1 MDTLSETKQSGKV
14 YQPLEGGLVL
24 RQATPADRE
33 NLIEFNRQIF
43 DAGSGKEVAY
53 LLDELHPNFR
63 VEDFLV
69 VVDRDERVISTLC
82 LIETEWQFGQTRL
95 RLGQPEFVGTLA
107 EYRGRG
113 LVRLQFDI
121 LHRWMKERGL
131 AFGLIGG
138 IDYYYRQF
146 GYEYGVDL
154 HRAGTLTVEQHSA
167 HFKMPDGVVVRPAL
181 ESDIPALRRLHEARN
196 AGVDLVS
203 VITETAWRWAVKAH
217 RLSEVETENWIAL
230 KDGQPLGSARI
241 YGKPENL
248 IMTQF
253 TGGELAATALIAKA
267 FELPGIVK
275 IQVGVDPAS
284 PMGRWLVQFKPVPLR
299 SPSWYIRVNDPVLAF
314 RQLAGEFER
323 RIAVSSFAGLDREI
337 ELGCYR
343 FGIQLVFEKGQ
354 LTQVNMLPGKQDP
367 KIGIPPDL
375 LPKLLMGYRDLD
387 ELSGLYPD
395 LSAAEDW
402 ELLKVLFPRLTSNIR
417 FIL

>member
-1 MDTLSETKQSGKV
+1 MDTLSEAKPSGKV
-14 YQPLEGGLVL
+14 YQPLEDGLVL

-33 NLIEFNRQIF
+33 KLIEFNRQIF
-43 DAGSGKEVAY
+43 DAVSGREVAY

-69 VVDRDERVISTLC
+69 VVDRDARIVSTLC
-82 LIETEWQFGQTRL
+82 LIETVWQYGQTRL

-107 EYRGRG
+107 EYRGQG

-138 IDYYYRQF
+138 INYYYRQF
-146 GYEYGVDL
+146 GYEYAVDA
-154 HRAGTLTVEQHSA
+154 HRWFMLTADQHA
-167 HFKMPDGVVVRPAL
+167 AQFIMPANVNVRPII
-181 ESDIPALRRLHEARN
+181 ESDIPALRKLHEARN

-203 VITETAWRWAVKAH
+203 VINESAWRWAVTAH
-217 RLSEVETENWIAL
+217 RHPEVEIENWIAL
-230 KDGQPLGSARI
+230 KDGEPIGSARI
-241 YGKPENL
+241 YGKPEDL
-248 IMTQF
+248 EMSQF
-253 TGGELAATALIAKA
+253 TGDELAATALVAKA
-267 FELPGIVK
+267 FKLPGVAK
-275 IQVGVDPAS
+275 IRFVTDRAS
-284 PMGRWLVQFKPVPLR
+284 LVGRWLSQFEPVPLR
-299 SPSWYIRVNDPVLAF
+299 SPSWYIRVNDPVLAI

-323 RIAVSSFAGLDREI
+323 RIAVSPFAGLDREI

-343 FGIQLVFEKGQ
+343 FGIQLIFEKGQ
-354 LTQVNMLPGKQDP
+354 LTQVNTLPGKQNP

-402 ELLKVLFPRLTSNIR
+402 ELLKALFPRLTSNIR